1 MMDPLSCAP
10 NSIADFEKYSPFET
24 ARVTPARSALVTRLQ
39 VHALVNLLR
48 LVNALP
54 KQSEEMSGV
63 RRAIPIF
70 VAAATGT
77 SVRT

>member
-1 MMDPLSCAP
+1 MMDPLSGAP

-24 ARVTPARSALVTRLQ
+24 ARVTPARLVTRLQ